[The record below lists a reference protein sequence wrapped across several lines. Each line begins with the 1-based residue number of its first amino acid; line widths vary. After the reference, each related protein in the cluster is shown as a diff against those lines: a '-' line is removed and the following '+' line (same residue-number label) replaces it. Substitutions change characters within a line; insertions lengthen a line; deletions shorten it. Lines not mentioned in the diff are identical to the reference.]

1 MEFPYGLSDFG
12 TLIGE
17 GYFYQGRTDRI
28 PQLEKAGRQ
37 LIFVRP
43 RRFGKFIETRY
54 FPVLSNRDYRWTNEL
69 LVKWWN
75 RATATG
81 SLPAPRENSGGAHS
95 ANRLKTLL

>member
-17 GYFYQGRTDRI
+17 GCFYQDRTDRI

-43 RRFGKFIETRY
+43 RRFGRFIETRY
-54 FPVLSNRDYRWTNEL
+54 FPAKCLSCVGIEPQHRVAYRE
-69 LVKWWN
+69 
-75 RATATG
+75 TAKI
-81 SLPAPRENSGGAHS
+81 SGAHS
-95 ANRLKTLL
+95 TNRLKTLL